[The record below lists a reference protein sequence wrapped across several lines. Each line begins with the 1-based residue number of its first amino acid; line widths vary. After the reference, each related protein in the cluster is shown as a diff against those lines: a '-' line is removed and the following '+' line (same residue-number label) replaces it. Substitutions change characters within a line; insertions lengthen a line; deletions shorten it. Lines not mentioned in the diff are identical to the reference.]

1 LERKSISFPRRLGT
15 QASGQFEKLQTKPK
29 TAFLAAK
36 KRPRMT
42 KRWHRWKNA
51 FLCLLLEQNDEQ
63 ILPRQ
68 ARDEHE
74 NEMPGLTNGA
84 KNGFLEPYQ
93 NRFHVKSS

>member
-1 LERKSISFPRRLGT
+1 MAQVGKIPFCT
-15 QASGQFEKLQTKPK
+15 FVY
-29 TAFLAAK
+29 
-36 KRPRMT
+36 
-42 KRWHRWKNA
+42 
-51 FLCLLLEQNDEQ
+51 LLEQNDEN

-84 KNGFLEPYQ
+84 KHGFLELYQ

>member
-1 LERKSISFPRRLGT
+1 MAQVGK
-15 QASGQFEKLQTKPK
+15 K
-29 TAFLAAK
+29 AFLYLLK
-36 KRPRMT
+36 K
-42 KRWHRWKNA
+42 
-51 FLCLLLEQNDEQ
+51 QNDEN

-84 KNGFLEPYQ
+84 KNGFLELYQ